1 MDKKIRKDTL
11 SKNAKRVQDALTQLG
26 LSLHVVELPDS
37 TRTAKNAAQAIG
49 CSVGQIAKSL
59 VFRTGN
65 SGKPIMVIASGVNQV
80 NVSTIADLVGEDIIK
95 ADAGFV
101 RQRTGFAIGGVPP
114 VGHLE
119 KVKTF
124 IDMDLLEYE
133 AIWAAAGTPHAVFR
147 LTGEDLVKATGG
159 RVVSVL

>member
-1 MDKKIRKDTL
+1 
-11 SKNAKRVQDALTQLG
+11 
-26 LSLHVVELPDS
+26 
-37 TRTAKNAAQAIG
+37 
-49 CSVGQIAKSL
+49 
-59 VFRTGN
+59 
-65 SGKPIMVIASGVNQV
+65 MVITSGVNQV

-101 RQRTGFAIGGVPP
+101 RRRTGFTIGGVPP

-124 IDMDLLEYE
+124 IDIDLLEYE

-147 LTGEDLVKATGG
+147 LTGEDLVMATGG
-159 RVVSVL
+159 HVVSVL